1 MLVIFPHMHNQLIF
15 FFILKSCP
23 GICKQNKDCAEC
35 FAFGTGLYNSSV
47 CQRECTNVRTAAILE
62 PASEYTEQCHSGIY
76 ATTTVISTSCAF
88 LKILLRPRK
97 KGKQKLMI
105 DLFFLF
111 VLHFLAP
118 DGVEANETI
127 KACITEDAEKCI
139 INFNVCK

>member
-1 MLVIFPHMHNQLIF
+1 MYKSSLHPLLVFFSHMHNQLSDF

-76 ATTTVISTSCAF
+76 ATTTCGGSSSDVFSTEYTHTDNSSHLINIHHIHVNIS
-88 LKILLRPRK
+88 
-97 KGKQKLMI
+97 
-105 DLFFLF
+105 
-111 VLHFLAP
+111 
-118 DGVEANETI
+118 I
-127 KACITEDAEKCI
+127 KARFHNHST
-139 INFNVCK
+139 FNTQ